1 MEVVASALAPDRR
14 KQRTRKAALE
24 AFGALLMEQGYEALT
39 VAGVAE
45 RAGLGRSTLYEH
57 FRTKEDLLAASLD
70 RPLAALGTDPLEP
83 AAVRAFLEHVR
94 AHAGAVRLLLAQPL
108 RSRVARVLAARTAAQ
123 LRARG
128 TPAELAELRACGAA
142 EAQLAMLALWLRG
155 GAIDTD
161 AMAAELARAAGLLA
175 GARDGAEWP

>member
-1 MEVVASALAPDRR
+1 
-14 KQRTRKAALE
+14 
-24 AFGALLMEQGYEALT
+24 
-39 VAGVAE
+39 
-45 RAGLGRSTLYEH
+45 
-57 FRTKEDLLAASLD
+57 
-70 RPLAALGTDPLEP
+70 
-83 AAVRAFLEHVR
+83 VR